1 MNVLQQIFTDYYEEI
16 EYILHPRKTE
26 MENIDKMIHCG
37 DPSFGGAMYGCPHC
51 GKLKFVPFRCHS
63 RFCPTCGNKYTMDR
77 TTSMSFKLVNV
88 THRHC
93 VFTIDENLR
102 EFFLKDR
109 SLLDCL
115 FHSVNSVITRMFFK
129 MNKSKNFTPGFIMV
143 LHTFGRDLKWNPH
156 IHCLISE
163 GGYSDDGFWRNV
175 KHFDYTFLRNA
186 FRTALLNEME
196 SKIGS
201 SFKKVKAKCY
211 REHQQ
216 GFYVYAKP
224 NLCDPRIVVKYIG
237 RYLGRPV
244 IATSRID
251 KYDGE
256 MVTFHYNRHED
267 EQYIEETIPAME
279 FIQRL
284 IRHIPE
290 KHFKMIRYGGIYAR
304 HREIDSKLYRAISKS
319 KHHIYRSFNQWRTAI
334 LSSFGYDP
342 LVCPD
347 CQHRMEFLEL
357 YFNHQRVSLEE
368 MYENAMSKFREK
380 RVFFNSRKRH
390 RRSCLC
396 YLNAPQKTVFTSVL

>member
-16 EYILHPRKTE
+16 EYIFHPRKTE

-237 RYLGRPV
+237 RYLARPV

-368 MYENAMSKFREK
+368 MYEKVMSKSRGK
-380 RVFFNSRKRH
+380 RS
-390 RRSCLC
+390 S
-396 YLNAPQKTVFTSVL
+396 A

>member
-16 EYILHPRKTE
+16 EYTLHPRKTE

-37 DPSFGGAMYGCPHC
+37 DPSFGGAMYGCPQC

-63 RFCPTCGNKYTMDR
+63 RFCPTCGNKYAMER

-93 VFTIDENLR
+93 VFTIDKSLR

-115 FHSVNSVITRMFFK
+115 FHSANSVITRMFYK

-163 GGYSDDGFWRNV
+163 GGYSDDGFWRHV

-368 MYENAMSKFREK
+368 MYEKVMSKSRGK
-380 RVFFNSRKRH
+380 RS
-390 RRSCLC
+390 S
-396 YLNAPQKTVFTSVL
+396 A

>member
-256 MVTFHYNRHED
+256 MVTFHYNRPED

-368 MYENAMSKFREK
+368 MYEKVMSKSRGK
-380 RVFFNSRKRH
+380 RS
-390 RRSCLC
+390 S
-396 YLNAPQKTVFTSVL
+396 A

>member
-63 RFCPTCGNKYTMDR
+63 RFCPTCGNKYAMDR
-77 TTSMSFKLVNV
+77 TISMSFKLVNV

-334 LSSFGYDP
+334 LSSFGYDT
-342 LVCPD
+342 LVYPD

-368 MYENAMSKFREK
+368 MYEKVMSKSRGK
-380 RVFFNSRKRH
+380 RS
-390 RRSCLC
+390 S
-396 YLNAPQKTVFTSVL
+396 A

>member
-16 EYILHPRKTE
+16 EYTLHPRKTE

-51 GKLKFVPFRCHS
+51 GNLKFVPFRCHS
-63 RFCPTCGNKYTMDR
+63 RFCPTCGNKYAMER

-93 VFTIDENLR
+93 VFTIDKSLR

-115 FHSVNSVITRMFFK
+115 FHSANSVITRMFYK

-319 KHHIYRSFNQWRTAI
+319 KHHVYHSFNQWRTAI

-368 MYENAMSKFREK
+368 MYEKVMSKSRGK
-380 RVFFNSRKRH
+380 RS
-390 RRSCLC
+390 S
-396 YLNAPQKTVFTSVL
+396 A

>member
-16 EYILHPRKTE
+16 EYTLHPRKTE
-26 MENIDKMIHCG
+26 IENIDKMIHCG

-51 GKLKFVPFRCHS
+51 GNLTFVPFRCHS
-63 RFCPTCGNKYTMDR
+63 RFCPTCGNKYAMER

-93 VFTIDENLR
+93 VFTIDKSLR

-115 FHSVNSVITRMFFK
+115 FHSANSVITRMFYK

-163 GGYSDDGFWRNV
+163 GGYSDDGVWRNV

-319 KHHIYRSFNQWRTAI
+319 KHHIYHSFNQWRTAI

-368 MYENAMSKFREK
+368 MYEKVMSKSRGK
-380 RVFFNSRKRH
+380 RS
-390 RRSCLC
+390 S
-396 YLNAPQKTVFTSVL
+396 A

>member
-16 EYILHPRKTE
+16 EYTLHPRKTE

-51 GKLKFVPFRCHS
+51 GNLKFVPFRCHS
-63 RFCPTCGNKYTMDR
+63 RFCPTCGNKYAMER

-93 VFTIDENLR
+93 VFTIDKSLR

-115 FHSVNSVITRMFFK
+115 FHSANSVITRMFYK

-319 KHHIYRSFNQWRTAI
+319 KHHIYHSFNQWRTAI

-368 MYENAMSKFREK
+368 MYENAMSKFRGK
-380 RVFFNSRKRH
+380 RS
-390 RRSCLC
+390 S
-396 YLNAPQKTVFTSVL
+396 A

>member
-1 MNVLQQIFTDYYEEI
+1 MFEKIFHLKENHTDVKTEVMAGI
-16 EYILHPRKTE
+16 TTFMTMAYILAV
-26 MENIDKMIHCG
+26 N
-37 DPSFGGAMYGCPHC
+37 PSILSASGMDANAVLIATSLASFVGTAYGCPHC

-368 MYENAMSKFREK
+368 MYEKVMSKSRGK
-380 RVFFNSRKRH
+380 RS
-390 RRSCLC
+390 S
-396 YLNAPQKTVFTSVL
+396 A

>member
-16 EYILHPRKTE
+16 EYTLHPRKTE

-51 GKLKFVPFRCHS
+51 GNLKFVPFRCHS
-63 RFCPTCGNKYTMDR
+63 RFCPTCGNKYAMER

-93 VFTIDENLR
+93 VFTIDKSLR

-115 FHSVNSVITRMFFK
+115 FHSANSVITRMFYK
-129 MNKSKNFTPGFIMV
+129 MNKSKNFTPGFIMG

-319 KHHIYRSFNQWRTAI
+319 KHHIYHSFNQWRTAI

-368 MYENAMSKFREK
+368 MYEKVMSKSRGK
-380 RVFFNSRKRH
+380 RS
-390 RRSCLC
+390 S
-396 YLNAPQKTVFTSVL
+396 A

>member
-1 MNVLQQIFTDYYEEI
+1 
-16 EYILHPRKTE
+16 
-26 MENIDKMIHCG
+26 
-37 DPSFGGAMYGCPHC
+37 
-51 GKLKFVPFRCHS
+51 
-63 RFCPTCGNKYTMDR
+63 
-77 TTSMSFKLVNV
+77 
-88 THRHC
+88 
-93 VFTIDENLR
+93 
-102 EFFLKDR
+102 
-109 SLLDCL
+109 
-115 FHSVNSVITRMFFK
+115 
-129 MNKSKNFTPGFIMV
+129 
-143 LHTFGRDLKWNPH
+143 
-156 IHCLISE
+156 
-163 GGYSDDGFWRNV
+163 
-175 KHFDYTFLRNA
+175 
-186 FRTALLNEME
+186 ME

-304 HREIDSKLYRAISKS
+304 HREIDSKLYRAIPKANIIST
-319 KHHIYRSFNQWRTAI
+319 TALI
-334 LSSFGYDP
+334 SG
-342 LVCPD
+342 
-347 CQHRMEFLEL
+347 EL
-357 YFNHQRVSLEE
+357 LFCLLLGMIPWYALTASIGW
-368 MYENAMSKFREK
+368 
-380 RVFFNSRKRH
+380 NS
-390 RRSCLC
+390 
-396 YLNAPQKTVFTSVL
+396 

>member
-16 EYILHPRKTE
+16 EYTLHPRKTE

-51 GKLKFVPFRCHS
+51 GNLKFVPFRCHS
-63 RFCPTCGNKYTMDR
+63 RFSPTCCNKYAKER

-93 VFTIDENLR
+93 VFTIDKSLR

-115 FHSVNSVITRMFFK
+115 FHSANSVITRMFYK

-319 KHHIYRSFNQWRTAI
+319 KHHIYHSFNQWRTAI

-368 MYENAMSKFREK
+368 MYEKVMSKSRGK
-380 RVFFNSRKRH
+380 RS
-390 RRSCLC
+390 S
-396 YLNAPQKTVFTSVL
+396 A

>member
-88 THRHC
+88 THRPC

-368 MYENAMSKFREK
+368 MYEKVMSKSRGK
-380 RVFFNSRKRH
+380 RS
-390 RRSCLC
+390 S
-396 YLNAPQKTVFTSVL
+396 A

>member
-380 RVFFNSRKRH
+380 RAFSIQESATGSLAYVI
-390 RRSCLC
+390 
-396 YLNAPQKTVFTSVL
+396 

>member
-16 EYILHPRKTE
+16 EYTLHPRKTE

-51 GKLKFVPFRCHS
+51 GNLKFVPFRCHS
-63 RFCPTCGNKYTMDR
+63 RFCPTCGNKYAMER

-93 VFTIDENLR
+93 VFTIDKSLR

-115 FHSVNSVITRMFFK
+115 FHSANSVITRMFYK

-163 GGYSDDGFWRNV
+163 GAYSDDGFWRNV

-368 MYENAMSKFREK
+368 MYEKVMSKSRGK
-380 RVFFNSRKRH
+380 RS
-390 RRSCLC
+390 S
-396 YLNAPQKTVFTSVL
+396 A

>member
-16 EYILHPRKTE
+16 EYTLHPRKTE

-51 GKLKFVPFRCHS
+51 GNLKFVPFRCHS
-63 RFCPTCGNKYTMDR
+63 RFCPTCGNKYAMER

-93 VFTIDENLR
+93 VFTIDKSLR

-115 FHSVNSVITRMFFK
+115 FHSANSVITRMFYK

-163 GGYSDDGFWRNV
+163 GGYSDDGVWRNV

-211 REHQQ
+211 REHHQ

-319 KHHIYRSFNQWRTAI
+319 KHHIYHSFNQWRTAI

-368 MYENAMSKFREK
+368 MYEKVMSKSRGK
-380 RVFFNSRKRH
+380 RS
-390 RRSCLC
+390 S
-396 YLNAPQKTVFTSVL
+396 A

>member
-201 SFKKVKAKCY
+201 SFKEVKAKCY

-368 MYENAMSKFREK
+368 MYEKVMSKSRGK
-380 RVFFNSRKRH
+380 RS
-390 RRSCLC
+390 S
-396 YLNAPQKTVFTSVL
+396 A

>member
-1 MNVLQQIFTDYYEEI
+1 MNILQNIFSDYYEEI
-16 EYILHPRKTE
+16 VYTLHPRKTE
-26 MENIDKMIHCG
+26 MENIDKMIHYG

-63 RFCPTCGNKYTMDR
+63 RFCPTCGNKYAMER
-77 TTSMSFKLVNV
+77 TTCMSFKLVNV

-102 EFFLKDR
+102 AFFLSDR

-115 FHSVNSVITRMFFK
+115 FHSVNSVISRMFYK
-129 MNKSKNFTPGFIMV
+129 LNKSKNFTPGFIMV

-163 GGYSDDGFWRNV
+163 GGYSDDGFWRPV
-175 KHFDYTFLRNA
+175 KIFSYTFLRNA
-186 FRTALLNEME
+186 FRTALLNELE
-196 SKIGS
+196 SRIGP
-201 SFKKVKAKCY
+201 SFKNVKAKCY
-211 REHQQ
+211 NEHQQ

-224 NLCDPRIVVKYIG
+224 SLCDPNTVIKYIG

-267 EQYIEETIPAME
+267 GQYVEETIPAME
-279 FIQRL
+279 FIRRL

-304 HREIDSKLYRAISKS
+304 HREIDQKLYRAVSKS
-319 KHHIYRSFNQWRTAI
+319 KHHIYRSFHQWRTAI

-342 LVCPD
+342 LTCPD
-347 CQHRMEFLEL
+347 CRHKMQFLEL
-357 YFNHQRVSLEE
+357 YYNHQRVSLEE
-368 MYENAMSKFREK
+368 MYENAMSKSRGK
-380 RVFFNSRKRH
+380 RS
-390 RRSCLC
+390 S
-396 YLNAPQKTVFTSVL
+396 A

>member
-16 EYILHPRKTE
+16 EYTLHPRKTE

-93 VFTIDENLR
+93 VFTIDKSLR

-319 KHHIYRSFNQWRTAI
+319 KHHIYHSFNQWRTAI

-368 MYENAMSKFREK
+368 MYEKVMSKSRGK
-380 RVFFNSRKRH
+380 RS
-390 RRSCLC
+390 S
-396 YLNAPQKTVFTSVL
+396 A

>member
-1 MNVLQQIFTDYYEEI
+1 
-16 EYILHPRKTE
+16 
-26 MENIDKMIHCG
+26 MENINKMINCG
-37 DPSFGGAMYGCPHC
+37 DPSFGGTMYGCTHC

-63 RFCPTCGNKYTMDR
+63 RFCPTCGNKYSMER

-102 EFFLKDR
+102 LFFLEDR

-115 FHSVNSVITRMFFK
+115 FHAVTSVVSRMFFK
-129 MNKSKNFTPGFIMV
+129 LNKSKNFTPGFIIV

-163 GGYSDDGFWRNV
+163 GGYSDDGFWRHIT
-175 KHFDYTFLRNA
+175 HFNYTYLRNA
-186 FRTALLNEME
+186 FRTALLNEIE
-196 SKIGS
+196 SRLGS
-201 SFKKVKAKCY
+201 SFKKVKALCY
-211 REHQQ
+211 SEHKR

-224 NLCDPRIVVKYIG
+224 NKCDPKTVVKYIG

-251 KYDGE
+251 KYNGE

-267 EQYIEETIPAME
+267 EQYTEETIPAME

-290 KHFKMIRYGGIYAR
+290 KNFKMIRYGGIYAR
-304 HREIDSKLYRAISKS
+304 HREIDSKLCRAISRS

-368 MYENAMSKFREK
+368 MYEKVMSKSHGK
-380 RVFFNSRKRH
+380 RS
-390 RRSCLC
+390 S
-396 YLNAPQKTVFTSVL
+396 A